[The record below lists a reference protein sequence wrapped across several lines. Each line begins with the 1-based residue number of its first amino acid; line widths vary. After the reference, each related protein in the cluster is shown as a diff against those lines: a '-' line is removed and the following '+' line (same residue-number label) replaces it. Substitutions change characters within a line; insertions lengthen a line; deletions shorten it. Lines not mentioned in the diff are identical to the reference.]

1 MAECN
6 NQAVENV
13 KSNIASQIVALENEI
28 NNMQQT
34 ISRLENCKGTEENP
48 HNHSSEIGSLNEQ
61 ISANQELIRQL
72 TELLIAVTEAE
83 KTMEEADRRL
93 RELVEEYQQGK
104 TKRMTP
110 TSAILSINMECLE
123 EKHKAGMISEEEYN
137 QHFNELSELYISSLQ
152 SEIDTLTNNMEGLDA
167 CDPEYSGLLSRT
179 TEKRKELISF
189 VEEHNFSYP
198 VSAKEIE
205 AIKITNIINDLTEQY
220 NNSISNE
227 QKSAIWKT
235 MQERRKQLEEIDSK
249 LSNEL
254 LQIVTIS
261 KELNAEKVT
270 SQVFDRLIPVA
281 IRSTNETAVNA
292 CIDYKLNDFPGS
304 SKQHKTD
311 NFLFSNGYYDVSC
324 YFISDGMSESEYNKI
339 LLYWL
344 KDVDKKDIDHKNYS
358 ELGEVECYTPPSE
371 VKLFFENLFDWKQIV
386 DGNREFLYTVNSNK
400 EKFYGNIEET
410 VDGYQD
416 TFMSVDISSIA
427 RKMGITD
434 EPLLKA
440 IYTIQERSAT
450 IVGGFNQGIAK
461 AACELVSGAIT
472 LPSSIISM
480 EQTRLDTYHEI
491 LDEQGVS
498 KPNLFEFFFY
508 NDIADWKFLG
518 NTAASSVKG
527 ICNEFDEKII
537 NGTTEDRA
545 EVGGEIFFNAICA
558 AFAAEYLSKKKNSNT
573 STGDLADDM
582 TKTARKSQQNVI
594 DSVESSPDG
603 TKGLTNLQKGNYGEM
618 KMDDFFESKGYE
630 RISMDRVTDLDSP
643 THHGIDGV
651 YYNPDGHPPYII
663 GEAKYGSSKLC
674 STLDGKQMS
683 DNWIDKR
690 LADAVGIDKA
700 DEIVYEMTYGSYNVE
715 KQLINISPDGSI
727 VVKILDD
734 CGNIVK

>member
-1 MAECN
+1 MAGCN

-13 KSNIASQIVALENEI
+13 KSNIASQIAALQNEI
-28 NNMQQT
+28 NDMQQT
-34 ISRLENCKGTEENP
+34 VSRLKNCKGTEENP

-104 TKRMTP
+104 IKRMTP

-152 SEIDTLTNNMEGLDA
+152 SEIDTLTSNMEGLDA

-220 NNSISNE
+220 NNSIGNE

-304 SKQHKTD
+304 LKQHKTD

-324 YFISDGMSESEYNKI
+324 YFLSDGMSESEYNKI

-344 KDVDKKDIDHKNYS
+344 KNVDKKDIDHKNYS

-400 EKFYGNIEET
+400 EKFYGNIEES

-518 NTAASSVKG
+518 NTATSSVKG

-573 STGDLADDM
+573 SVDDFADDII
-582 TKTARKSQQNVI
+582 TDGSHLDNGKLKSNVTYKTGEHDYIYKTNEDGLIVNASTDNLQLKNHVGRLDHNPNTYGKKI
-594 DSVESSPDG
+594 GDHAGHLFGDRFGGSPD
-603 TKGLTNLQKGNYGEM
+603 LDNLVSQAKNVNLSEFKVIENQWAKALENGQKVTVDIVINYDSGVRPTSFDVSYTI
-618 KMDDFFESKGYE
+618 DD
-630 RISMDRVTDLDSP
+630 
-643 THHGIDGV
+643 V
-651 YYNPDGHPPYII
+651 YYYQKI
-663 GEAKYGSSKLC
+663 
-674 STLDGKQMS
+674 
-683 DNWIDKR
+683 
-690 LADAVGIDKA
+690 
-700 DEIVYEMTYGSYNVE
+700 YN
-715 KQLINISPDGSI
+715 
-727 VVKILDD
+727 
-734 CGNIVK
+734 